1 MRTALIVAA
10 LTGIL
15 ILAGV
20 IAGMTRFFKGW
31 DE

>member
-1 MRTALIVAA
+1 MKTALIVAA

-15 ILAGV
+15 ILAGIV
-20 IAGMTRFFKGW
+20 AGMSRFFRGW